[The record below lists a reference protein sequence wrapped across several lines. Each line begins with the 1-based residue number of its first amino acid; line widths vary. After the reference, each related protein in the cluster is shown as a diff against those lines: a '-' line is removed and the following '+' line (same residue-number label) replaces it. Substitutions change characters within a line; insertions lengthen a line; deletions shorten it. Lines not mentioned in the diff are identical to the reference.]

1 MADAISQVDDNF
13 NGVDL
18 RTVQLWFEDN
28 ARGIGQDNIKRLAT
42 IFGCGDPD
50 AIRKWRVKLSDSN
63 HQLKLKRHGLR
74 KIVQS
79 EKSRTHHFKLAL
91 FTDAL
96 FSDRNSLNLVVLLW
110 TGCALIGFLAYML
123 GVHSITYSPTPGV
136 EKQVGFLWAPSWTLL
151 QLVVLPMFLIFVANL
166 KTFWTETGRSLLVPS
181 RNRSELDQ
189 SWQEK
194 VVAFEVSHWAV
205 FFVCFAIVFSV
216 QWAGLYFRP
225 IILGDSGKLILDW
238 SNITTIRPEVMTVS
252 SAVMFSMI
260 SFLYAGLCVF
270 LFLTGLLFLLTV
282 SRDYGQL
289 CNLPEITQ
297 LEDYQSKARRIGLK
311 LIVDVFRCTILG
323 ILIGTCI
330 KVYAVYL
337 NTDATNILTW
347 IGKDLL
353 YTVGFHVEST
363 GWLGKYA
370 LGDFSSFLLVFATL
384 LVFIATMVQCHS
396 VFISL
401 RDTSSVESTTKQI
414 RSDFRYYATPI
425 GVVALLFVNFIFVG
439 QFPGFSVLLIASLVL
454 AIHSGFYFAKG
465 RKDI

>member
-252 SAVMFSMI
+252 SAVMFS
-260 SFLYAGLCVF
+260 
-270 LFLTGLLFLLTV
+270 
-282 SRDYGQL
+282 
-289 CNLPEITQ
+289 
-297 LEDYQSKARRIGLK
+297 IGLK

-401 RDTSSVESTTKQI
+401 RDTSSEESTTKQI